1 MRKSE
6 LNEIIEN
13 KIIEL
18 DDSQNMKEFLI
29 KILNIERQNTM
40 YSRPQYTRDYI
51 NYATD
56 LSGKEGDMD

>member
-18 DDSQNMKEFLI
+18 DDSQSMKEFLI
-29 KILNIERQNTM
+29 KILNIERQNTV
-40 YSRPQYTRDYI
+40 YSKPQYTKDYI
-51 NYATD
+51 YYATE
-56 LSGKEGDMD
+56 LSGKEGDID

>member
-18 DDSQNMKEFLI
+18 DDSQSMKEFLI
-29 KILNIERQNTM
+29 KILNIERQNTV
-40 YSRPQYTRDYI
+40 YSKPQYTKDYI
-51 NYATD
+51 NLATD
-56 LSGKEGDMD
+56 LSRKEGDI